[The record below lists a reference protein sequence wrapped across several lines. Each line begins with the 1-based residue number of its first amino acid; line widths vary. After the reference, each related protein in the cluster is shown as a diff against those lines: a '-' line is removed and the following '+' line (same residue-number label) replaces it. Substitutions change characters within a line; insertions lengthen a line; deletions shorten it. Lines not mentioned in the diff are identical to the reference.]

1 MYRTYLEKTKSLI
14 FHRYWHRTGGV
25 LGFAVLLGIA
35 GGATAAAFK
44 FVLTRVESLVLGS
57 FAGFPFTSGGEGILP
72 RYLFFLVPAAG
83 GLLSGILVYSLA
95 PNAAGAG
102 TDALIDAYHN
112 RGGHIP
118 IRTAIVKFFSSIIT
132 LGSGGSA
139 GQEGPMA
146 QIGGG
151 LGSLVGK
158 LFRLPDR
165 LRRILLLTGTAAG
178 LGAIFH
184 APLGA
189 ALTAA
194 EIVYKED
201 FESQGFMPFT
211 VASVV
216 AFALFSVLTHQHTAY
231 LHFPQLAFTNLFELF
246 NYALVGLLCVPFS
259 KAFIATYRYTQS
271 FFLRL
276 KVPRFLKPA
285 IGGLLVGLV
294 AYICPQAVGSNWSYL
309 TDAVSGSFAFS
320 TLIFIACMKILATSW
335 TIGSGGSGG
344 VFGPSLFIGGMIGGA
359 LGFGIHALEPDW
371 VANPGSYVL
380 VGMGAF
386 FAGAAKAPLAGLIM
400 VCEITGNYGLLAP
413 LLLASTVHLSLSRKW
428 ALYESQKHDK
438 FASPAHAHNLKV
450 DVLSHVRIKDIFL
463 WNAPFSVL
471 RPESG
476 AIEALESTGASQ
488 QAVYPVVSPEG
499 VFEGLVTIAALRMA
513 VLGSSTG
520 ISLSIADIMTEAYGL
535 EIEMDLHEAL
545 NAFLESSAVQLPVLG
560 RDGEI
565 LGMLSLHELMA
576 EYDRRT
582 QGAAR
587 KTPRD
592 TERSLLDSRNDG

>member
-1 MYRTYLEKTKSLI
+1 MFRPNLGKIKILLL
-14 FHRYWHRTGGV
+14 HHYWHRTGGM

-44 FVLTRVESLVLGS
+44 YVLTHVESLVLGS
-57 FAGFPFTSGGEGILP
+57 FAGFPFIPGEEGILP

-83 GLLSGILVYSLA
+83 GLLSGMLVYGLA
-95 PNAAGAG
+95 PSAAGAG
-102 TDALIDAYHN
+102 TDALIDSFHN
-112 RGGHIP
+112 RGGHVP
-118 IRTAIVKFFSSIIT
+118 VRTAVVKFFSSIIT

-216 AFALFSVLTHQHTAY
+216 AFAFYSVLTHQHTSY
-231 LHFPQLAFTNLFELF
+231 LHFPQLAFTNLAELF

-259 KAFIATYRYTQS
+259 KAFVAAYRYTQS

-294 AYICPQAVGSNWSYL
+294 AYICPQAVGSNWNYL

-320 TLIFIACMKILATSW
+320 TLLFIACMKILATSW

-344 VFGPSLFIGGMIGGA
+344 VFGPSLFIGGMVGGA
-359 LGFGIHALEPDW
+359 LGFGLHALEPGW

-413 LLLASTVHLSLSRKW
+413 LLLASTIHLSLSRKW
-428 ALYESQKHDK
+428 SLYESQKHDK
-438 FASPAHAHNLKV
+438 FSSPAHAHNLKV
-450 DVLSHVRIKDIFL
+450 DVLSQVRIKDIFHG
-463 WNAPFSVL
+463 NAPFSVL
-471 RPESG
+471 RSESG
-476 AIEALESTGASQ
+476 GIEALETTGASEQ
-488 QAVYPVVSPEG
+488 SVYPVIGPEG
-499 VFEGLVTIAALRMA
+499 VFEGLVTSAALRMS

-520 ISLSIADIMTEAYGL
+520 LVLSIADIMSEPYGL
-535 EIEMDLHEAL
+535 EAEMDLHEAL
-545 NAFLESSAVQLPVLG
+545 ISFLESSAVQLPVLG
-560 RDGEI
+560 PGGEI

-576 EYDRRT
+576 EYDRKT
-582 QGAAR
+582 QGTAR
-587 KTPRD
+587 NT
-592 TERSLLDSRNDG
+592 S